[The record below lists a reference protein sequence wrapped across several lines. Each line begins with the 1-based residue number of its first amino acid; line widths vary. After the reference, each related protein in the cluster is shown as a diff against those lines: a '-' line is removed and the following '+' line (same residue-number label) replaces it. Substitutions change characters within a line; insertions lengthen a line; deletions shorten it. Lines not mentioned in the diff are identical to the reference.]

1 MKCKYCLLE
10 STYSPIEGFGLHGID
25 IYFCHNCFVECLY
38 VKHSGDK
45 ISTSIYCKIEDK
57 MYRWTIINKNMAHL
71 WEVKVPGEPGLKINK
86 DLVLIKTFKNNI
98 PEITPDNILNKITSW
113 LPFI

>member
-1 MKCKYCLLE
+1 
-10 STYSPIEGFGLHGID
+10 
-25 IYFCHNCFVECLY
+25 
-38 VKHSGDK
+38 
-45 ISTSIYCKIEDK
+45 
-57 MYRWTIINKNMAHL
+57 MAHL